1 MRVAFSGTHRVGK
14 STLLDAVA
22 EHLPHYV
29 TVPEPYEL
37 LVEEGHDFCDPPT
50 ADDFELQLARSL
62 ELVEDD
68 PRKAI
73 LFDRCPIDF
82 LAYLGATDEHLSLA
96 GGVDDIRAALATL
109 DLIVFVPIEEP
120 DRIAVLDA
128 DDRRLRRAV
137 HEMLQEL
144 LVDDPHAL
152 GVPVLEVSGS
162 LDARVREVLAA
173 LR

>member
-1 MRVAFSGTHRVGK
+1 MRVAFSGSHRVGK

-22 EHLPHYV
+22 EHLPSYA

-68 PRKAI
+68 PRKDI

-82 LAYLGATDEHLSLA
+82 LAYLGATDEHLSVA

-120 DRIAVLDA
+120 DRIAVPEA
-128 DDRRLRRAV
+128 DDRRLRRDV
-137 HEMLQEL
+137 NELLQEL
-144 LVDDPHAL
+144 LLDDPHAL
-152 GVPVLEVSGS
+152 GVRVLEVSGS
-162 LDARVREVLAA
+162 VDARVRAVLAA

>member
-14 STLLDAVA
+14 STLIDAIT
-22 EHLPHYV
+22 EHLPSYA

-37 LVEEGHDFCDPPT
+37 LVEDGHDFCDPPT
-50 ADDFELQLARSL
+50 ADDFEIQLARSL

-68 PRKAI
+68 PRKNV

-82 LAYLGATDEHLSLA
+82 LAYLAATDDHLSLA

-109 DLIVFVPIEEP
+109 DLVVFVPIDEP
-120 DRIAVLDA
+120 DRAVVPDA
-128 DDRRLRRAV
+128 DDRLLRRAV
-137 HEMLQEL
+137 HETLHEL

-152 GVPVLEVSGS
+152 GVDVMEVSGS
-162 LDARVREVLAA
+162 LDARVRDVLAA